1 MSNILEV
8 KNLNAG
14 YGKVPILHD
23 ITFHVAE
30 GEVVGIIGP
39 NGAGKSTL
47 LKNICGLQNS
57 YSGTIHFRGETIEA
71 LQSHKVSRQG
81 LSYIPEGGRLFVNMT
96 VRENLLMGAY
106 HSKKVLQE
114 GAVEEIFEL
123 FPALKKRANQLAK
136 TLSGGEK
143 QMLAIGRGLI
153 SRPTLL
159 LLDEPSLGLAPNL
172 VDSIY
177 ERLVLLKQRGLTML
191 LVEQNTF
198 YALDVSERAY
208 VLENGRIVLEGSG
221 KELAGN
227 EHIKTHYLGL

>member
-57 YSGTIHFRGETIEA
+57 YSGTIHFRGETIET

-106 HSKKVLQE
+106 YSKKVLQE

-123 FPALKKRANQLAK
+123 FPALKKRSNQLAK

-177 ERLVLLKQRGLTML
+177 ERLVLLKQSGLTML

-198 YALDVSERAY
+198 YALDVSDRAY
-208 VLENGRIVLEGSG
+208 VLENGRIVMEGAG

-227 EHIKTHYLGL
+227 KHIKTHYLGL